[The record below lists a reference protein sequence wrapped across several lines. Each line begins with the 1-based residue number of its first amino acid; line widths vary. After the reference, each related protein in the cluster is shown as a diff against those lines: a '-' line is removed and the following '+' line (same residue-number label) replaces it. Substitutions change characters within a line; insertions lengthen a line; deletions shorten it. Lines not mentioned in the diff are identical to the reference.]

1 MLPKIR
7 YSHVGRMA
15 AGFSFPGD
23 HPSYAFCAVLLQGP
37 LQQADPYFHADPT
50 EIPMEARFPTR
61 KQKTATPPS
70 CVSGVVLLGGPCVSR
85 DTPASMG
92 ISTEILIE
100 ARFPTWKQK
109 YKQFR

>member
-23 HPSYAFCAVLLQGP
+23 PPSYAFCVVLLQGP
-37 LQQADPYFHADPT
+37 LLQQADLYFHADPT
-50 EIPMEARFPTR
+50 EILIEAGFPTL

-70 CVSGVVLLGGPCVSR
+70 CVSGVVLLGGPCFSR
-85 DTPASMG
+85 ETPAPMG
-92 ISTEILIE
+92 ISTEIPIG
-100 ARFPTWKQK
+100 AGFPI
-109 YKQFR
+109 